1 MPVSTGKCT
10 NFGLCARADS
20 REWIEAPLEEFF
32 CPDCGKPLHRE
43 KPSGSGGRKMALL
56 GGAAALVAALG
67 YFLLRPGEPAPATP
81 APTKAAAAWLRLAG
95 SDTMAS
101 RLIPALA
108 EAFRARQGGTQDK
121 QIAIAGEGS
130 STAFTCLQQSTCDIG
145 MSSRPATPAEGANL
159 TEKVVALDAAVL
171 IVHSTREKTTPT
183 AALASSQLYVRNAQS
198 GTRKWFVI
206 NFGEPPPNATEVRT
220 NAEMVE
226 RVKADPRA
234 LGFASRAFAQGVQA
248 LEPEGKP
255 LTRDAIATESHP
267 WARRLFFYLPANPSP
282 AAQEFLDFVVSE
294 AGQDIVEKQGFV
306 GQNIRTLQTVEPPP
320 NAPPEYAGV
329 ANIAERLSVD
339 IRFQHNSRVID
350 TKARDDLERIA
361 RILGQPNL
369 KGRKILLFGFADSSG
384 SRPANLTLSRDR
396 AQAVAEALRTQSIDP
411 ALVTG
416 FGQDLPVASN
426 DSEEN
431 REKNRRVEVW
441 LRR

>member
-1 MPVSTGKCT
+1 MPLSTGKCT

-32 CPDCGKPLHRE
+32 CPDCGRPLHRE
-43 KPSGSGGRKMALL
+43 KPASGPGRKLILVA
-56 GGAAALVAALG
+56 GAAVVLAAGGYLV
-67 YFLLRPGEPAPATP
+67 LRPDEQPAVQKTP
-81 APTKAAAAWLRLAG
+81 PTASAWLRVAG

-101 RLIPALA
+101 RLLPALV
-108 EAFRARQGGTQDK
+108 EAFQAQRGGGQPRE
-121 QIAIAGEGS
+121 IAVAGEGS
-130 STAFTCLQQSTCDIG
+130 STAFVCLQQSTCDIG
-145 MSSRPATPAEGANL
+145 MSSRPAAPEEGANL

-171 IVHSTREKTTPT
+171 IVHPSREKTTPT
-183 AALASSQLYVRNAQS
+183 AALAASQLYTRNSQS
-198 GTRKWFVI
+198 GTRKWFAGQ
-206 NFGEPPPNATEVRT
+206 FGEPPANAIEVRT
-220 NAEMVE
+220 NAEMVA
-226 RVKADPRA
+226 RVQADPRG
-234 LGFASRAFAQGVQA
+234 LGFVSRAFVQGVQA
-248 LEPEGKP
+248 LAPEGRP

-282 AAQEFLDFVVSE
+282 AAKEFLDFVVSE

-320 NAPPEYAGV
+320 NAPPEYAGA

-350 TKARDDLERIA
+350 SKARDDLERIA
-361 RILGQPNL
+361 RILTQRNL
-369 KGRKILLFGFADSSG
+369 RNRKILLFGFADSSG

-396 AQAVAEALRTQSIDP
+396 AQAVAEALRTRSIHP

-416 FGQDLPVASN
+416 FGQDLPVAPN
-426 DSEEN
+426 DTEEN

>member
-32 CPDCGKPLHRE
+32 CPDCGRPLHRE
-43 KPSGSGGRKMALL
+43 KPASGPGRKMILVA
-56 GGAAALVAALG
+56 GAAAVVAAVL
-67 YFLLRPGEPAPATP
+67 YLALRPGEQPAGQKTAPASS
-81 APTKAAAAWLRLAG
+81 AWLRVAG

-101 RLIPALA
+101 KLLPALVT
-108 EAFRARQGGTQDK
+108 AFQAQRGGAQ
-121 QIAIAGEGS
+121 QREVAIAGEGS
-130 STAFTCLQQSTCDIG
+130 STAFACLQQSTCDIG
-145 MSSRPATPAEGANL
+145 MSSRPATQEEAANL
-159 TEKVVALDAAVL
+159 TEKVVALDAVVL
-171 IVHSTREKTTPT
+171 IVHPSRQKTPPA
-183 AALASSQLYVRNAQS
+183 AALAASQLYTRNSQS
-198 GTRKWFVI
+198 GTRKWFAAQ
-206 NFGEPPPNATEVRT
+206 FGEPPANAIEVRT

-226 RVKADPRA
+226 RVKSDPRG
-234 LGFASRAFAQGVQA
+234 LGFVSRAFTQGLQA
-248 LEPEGKP
+248 LAPDGKP
-255 LTRDAIATESHP
+255 LTRDAIATEAHP
-267 WARRLFFYLPANPSP
+267 WARRLFFYLPATPSP
-282 AAQEFLDFVVSE
+282 AASEFLDFVVSE

-329 ANIAERLSVD
+329 ASIAERLSVD

-350 TKARDDLERIA
+350 SKARDDLERIA
-361 RILGQPNL
+361 RILTQPSL
-369 KGRKILLFGFADSSG
+369 QGRKILLFGFADSSG

-396 AQAVAEALRTQSIDP
+396 AQAVAEALRARSIDP

-416 FGQDLPVASN
+416 FGQDLPVAPN
-426 DSEEN
+426 DTEEN